1 MRRTIVFETKEV
13 PEEIVDLLAVNILE
27 MKELKRFMFKK
38 IREEIEKKGV
48 RGAVEEIW
56 KAAYG
61 KEWREKVDDKVALL
75 EKILRLSEVG
85 SGEIKE
91 KETEVVEEKAKVGE
105 SREKVQ
111 GGSDKK
117 GNNKEFSNKLKNKL
131 KALK

>member
-38 IREEIEKKGV
+38 IRGEIEKKGV
-48 RGAVEEIW
+48 KGAVEEIW

-61 KEWREKVDDKVALL
+61 EEWREKVDDKAVLL

-85 SGEIKE
+85 SREEKVKE
-91 KETEVVEEKAKVGE
+91 KEVEVGE

-111 GGSDKK
+111 EGSGSSGRGEKA
-117 GNNKEFSNKLKNKL
+117 NKELLNRL

>member
-13 PEEIVDLLAVNILE
+13 PEEIVDLLAVNIVE
-27 MKELKRFMFKK
+27 MKELKRFMFDR
-38 IREEIEKKGV
+38 IRKEIEEKGV

-61 KEWREKVDDKVALL
+61 EEWREKVDDKVALL

-91 KETEVVEEKAKVGE
+91 KETEVAEEKAEVGE

-111 GGSDKK
+111 EGGDKK
-117 GNNKEFSNKLKNKL
+117 GNNKELLNKLR
-131 KALK
+131 ALK

>member
-61 KEWREKVDDKVALL
+61 KEWREKVDDKAVLL

-85 SGEIKE
+85 SREEEVKE
-91 KETEVVEEKAKVGE
+91 KEVEVGE

-111 GGSDKK
+111 EGSGSSGRGEKA
-117 GNNKEFSNKLKNKL
+117 NKELLNRL